1 MLKKDIFIDNN
12 IAKNFSNP
20 IDPEYKQL
28 IKWLMK
34 FDEDNPDNPDNAHLV
49 VSKKLLAEY
58 YRTMGHAALGNN
70 IAVIISF
77 LIQKDRLVQISN
89 EQIRE
94 FKRKYFTKKVEKQ
107 LVSNKEDREHIPVVL
122 LSDCK
127 YALTL
132 DEKFT
137 IDLVNFPS
145 FTATVGKKPTDI
157 PYDK

>member
-20 IDPEYKQL
+20 IDPEYKKL
-28 IKWLMK
+28 IKWLME
-34 FDEDNPDNPDNAHLV
+34 FSSDSQSQHNHAYLV
-49 VSKKLLAEY
+49 VSKKLLVEY

-70 IAVIISF
+70 ITVIIN
-77 LIQKDRLVQISN
+77 LLTQQGRLVQISN
-89 EQIRE
+89 EQIKE
-94 FKRKYFTKKVEKQ
+94 FKQKHFTKKVERQ

-122 LSDCK
+122 LSDRK

-137 IDLVNFPS
+137 TDLINFPS
-145 FTATVGKKPTDI
+145 FTVTVEKKPADI
-157 PYDK
+157 PYSK

>member
-20 IDPEYKQL
+20 IDPEYKKL
-28 IKWLMK
+28 IKWLME
-34 FDEDNPDNPDNAHLV
+34 FSSDSQSQHNNAYLV

-58 YRTMGHAALGNN
+58 YRTMGHAGLGNN
-70 IAVIISF
+70 ITVIIN
-77 LIQKDRLVQISN
+77 LLTQQGRLVQVSN
-89 EQIRE
+89 EQIKE
-94 FKRKYFTKKVEKQ
+94 FKQKYFTKKVERQ

-122 LSDCK
+122 LSDRK

-137 IDLVNFPS
+137 TDLINFPG
-145 FTATVGKKPTDI
+145 FTVTVGKKPTDI
-157 PYDK
+157 PYNK

>member
-1 MLKKDIFIDNN
+1 MLKKDIFINNN

-20 IDPEYKQL
+20 LDPEYKKL
-28 IKWLMK
+28 IKWLME
-34 FDEDNPDNPDNAHLV
+34 FSSNPQNHHNNAYLV

-58 YRTMGHAALGNN
+58 YRTMGHAASGNN
-70 IAVIISF
+70 IAVIINLLNQQGR
-77 LIQKDRLVQISN
+77 LIQISN
-89 EQIRE
+89 DQIKE
-94 FKRKYFTKKVEKQ
+94 FKQKHFIRKIEKC

-122 LSDCK
+122 LSERR

-137 IDLVNFPS
+137 TDLIGFPS
-145 FTATVGKKPTDI
+145 FIVTVGKKPTDT